1 MRQPVATIVP
11 FPLVVVAVVA
21 AAAAITATTRC
32 CLIECKHHFGAREY
46 LTADSKVELI
56 NV

>member
-1 MRQPVATIVP
+1 VP
-11 FPLVVVAVVA
+11 FPLVVVA
-21 AAAAITATTRC
+21 AAITATTKC